1 MHRYHVRRLAS
12 LGICLSTSCI
22 AVMPKNFVLTSK
34 QILQRLKKSSPS
46 EYRRLF
52 VAAGNRSAEYVG
64 VVLSELSKLSTKV
77 LHVSSYCPYSKKIT
91 NAFILL

>member
-22 AVMPKNFVLTSK
+22 AV
-34 QILQRLKKSSPS
+34 KSSPS